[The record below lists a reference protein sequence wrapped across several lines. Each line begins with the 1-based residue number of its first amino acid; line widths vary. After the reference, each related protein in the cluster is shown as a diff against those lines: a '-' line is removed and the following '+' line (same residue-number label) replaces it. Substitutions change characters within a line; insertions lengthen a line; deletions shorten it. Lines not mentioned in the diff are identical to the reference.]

1 MRDFFRTSR
10 TFELSADVVILSV
23 LVGGGGGLV
32 TRAKTAQPI
41 VSQFGAQTLLAPRNH
56 VLDGEGH
63 F

>member
-23 LVGGGGGLV
+23 LVGGGGLV

-41 VSQFGAQTLLAPRNH
+41 VSQFGAQTLLGPRNH